1 MRCAQGRS
9 HRGRHTC
16 AQVEASAA
24 VDGAAL
30 LCTSRLLRALLHHES
45 VVRVSAADLLVDVGG
60 LRVGV

>member
-1 MRCAQGRS
+1 M
-9 HRGRHTC
+9 C

-45 VVRVSAADLLVDVGG
+45 VVRVSAVDLLVDVGG